1 MEVLFE
7 LEPVGSRA
15 KLLGR
20 VRELVDLVDWID
32 VPDSPMGRSRFPSPI
47 VSCVIKNLFE
57 DTRVIAHLRVIDVSR
72 VALEAT
78 LRGLELCNVERVTF
92 VRGDVIEGS
101 SVVRDVEPEEAV
113 RIARSSTKVKPGL
126 TLSLRKS
133 LEEIEG
139 RLRVGAEFYLVLN
152 LNKDSVEKMEATSR
166 VARKLNIKLYPYVVL
181 ITDANRDRILGVMER
196 WKLHDFNEA
205 LELVEASNDVADGIL
220 VSSPMDFKGGLEL
233 VRRLRR
239 R

>member
-1 MEVLFE
+1 
-7 LEPVGSRA
+7 
-15 KLLGR
+15 
-20 VRELVDLVDWID
+20 
-32 VPDSPMGRSRFPSPI
+32 
-47 VSCVIKNLFE
+47 
-57 DTRVIAHLRVIDVSR
+57 
-72 VALEAT
+72 
-78 LRGLELCNVERVTF
+78 
-92 VRGDVIEGS
+92 
-101 SVVRDVEPEEAV
+101 
-113 RIARSSTKVKPGL
+113 
-126 TLSLRKS
+126 
-133 LEEIEG
+133 
-139 RLRVGAEFYLVLN
+139 VLN